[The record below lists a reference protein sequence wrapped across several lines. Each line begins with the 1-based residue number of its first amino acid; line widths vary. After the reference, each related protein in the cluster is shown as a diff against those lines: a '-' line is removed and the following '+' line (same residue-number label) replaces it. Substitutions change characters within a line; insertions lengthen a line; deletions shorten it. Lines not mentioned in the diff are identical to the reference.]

1 LPGSRNSK
9 AGSALDRVFIFL
21 GSTAALVGVGLG
33 AFGAHGLREKLP
45 EPMMAVYQTAVQYH
59 LIHALGLILIGCIVQ
74 GSPQTLLLQAA
85 GWLLLA
91 GILLFSGSLYG
102 LSLTEIHGFGLITPF
117 GGLCL
122 LAGWALLALG
132 IWKRP

>member
-9 AGSALDRVFIFL
+9 TG
-21 GSTAALVGVGLG
+21 
-33 AFGAHGLREKLP
+33 
-45 EPMMAVYQTAVQYH
+45 
-59 LIHALGLILIGCIVQ
+59 
-74 GSPQTLLLQAA
+74 AA

-91 GILLFSGSLYG
+91 GILLISGSLYG

-132 IWKRP
+132 IWKPP